1 MLPIHTGGHEGDC
14 PEQVPLE
21 WFTLVIGQQSFFSFF
36 FFRASP
42 GPNSLREARLL
53 CFAVTSKPEQ
63 WTTNI
68 IIFFFPMWYNWYNS
82 TV

>member
-21 WFTLVIGQQSFFSFF
+21 WFTLVIGQQSFLVFF

-42 GPNSLREARLL
+42 GPNSLRETRLL